1 MGFTEN
7 KSKKRVLLIIII
19 AVLVLLII
27 FFGLV
32 MAKVISLNELF
43 LSDNAVKGVDI
54 SSYQGKVDM
63 KKLAEQ
69 NIRFVYIKATEGS
82 SYSDEYF
89 QINWENA
96 LKTDLPSGA
105 YHFFSFDSSGI
116 TQAENYIR
124 NVGNIKGRLLPVV
137 DVEYY
142 ADKRKNSPEKSE
154 VIKELHNYINTIE
167 NAYGVMPMIYTT
179 QDFRKKYL
187 LEEFRD
193 CQLWIRSVYYT
204 PDFGVGKDYTLWQ
217 YCDTAVLD
225 GYCGDEKHIDMNVLN
240 KEITVKDLIVI

>member
-1 MGFTEN
+1 M
-7 KSKKRVLLIIII
+7 KKHKKLLL
-19 AVLVLLII
+19 AVAMFFLLLTI
-27 FFGLV
+27 FLGLV

-63 KKLAEQ
+63 QKLAEQ

-89 QINWENA
+89 QANWENA
-96 LKTDLPSGA
+96 RKTGLPSGA

-124 NVGNIKGRLLPVV
+124 TVGNIKGRLLPVV

-154 VIKELHNYINTIE
+154 VIKELHDYINTIE

-179 QDFRKKYL
+179 QDFGKKYL
-187 LEEFRD
+187 LEEFD
-193 CQLWIRSVYYT
+193 GCELWIRSVYYP
-204 PDFGVGKDYTLWQ
+204 PDFGVGKDYTIWQ
-217 YCDTAVLD
+217 YCDTAVLE
-225 GYCGDEKHIDMNVLN
+225 GYSGDEKHIDMNVLN
-240 KEITVKDLIVI
+240 KKVTVKELTVT

>member
-1 MGFTEN
+1 MEN
-7 KSKKRVLLIIII
+7 KSKKRVLLIMII
-19 AVLVLLII
+19 AVLVLLTI

-32 MAKVISLNELF
+32 IAKVISLNELF

-54 SSYQGKVDM
+54 SSYQGKVNM
-63 KKLAEQ
+63 QKLAEQ

-96 LKTDLPSGA
+96 QKAGLPSGA
-105 YHFFSFDSSGI
+105 YHFFSIDSSGI

-124 NVGNIKGRLLPVV
+124 TVGNSKGRLLPVV

-142 ADKRKNSPEKSE
+142 ADKRKNPPEKSE
-154 VIKELHNYINTIE
+154 VIKELHDYINTIE

-179 QDFRKKYL
+179 QDFGKKYL
-187 LEEFRD
+187 LEEFKD
-193 CQLWIRSVYYT
+193 CQLWIRSVYYP
-204 PDFGVGKDYTLWQ
+204 PDFGIGENYTLWQ

-240 KEITVKDLIVI
+240 EKVTIEELTVM